1 MKIPSCYEKMNTDV
15 KYSFFNEDV
24 HREYD
29 CYELKCTE
37 CSSCNEESEAYI
49 IRCPKCDSPMSSKTV
64 YECGCGCII
73 DPCIMDPCI
82 SFIAGIA
89 VPKAIKEII
98 NGREDII

>member
-1 MKIPSCYEKMNTDV
+1 MKIPGCYEKMNTDV

-37 CSSCNEESEAYI
+37 CSSCNEESEGQI
-49 IRCPKCDSPMSSKTV
+49 TRCPKCDSPISSKTV

-73 DPCIMDPCI
+73 EPCI

-98 NGREDII
+98 NGWEDII